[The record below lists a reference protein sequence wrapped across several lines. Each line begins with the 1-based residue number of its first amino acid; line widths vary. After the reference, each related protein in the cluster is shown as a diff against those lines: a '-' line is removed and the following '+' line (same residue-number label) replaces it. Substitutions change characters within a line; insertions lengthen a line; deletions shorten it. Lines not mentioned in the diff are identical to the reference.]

1 MPWNTALGQGR
12 ARPNEQYR
20 PGVVVLPCNICGR
33 EKLWMLVDLKLLS
46 YKSQQGNSSMDD
58 DGFSAAANSSS
69 LSNSFGITPSTRPGT
84 PVTDPLTDPREDDGD
99 DSDGNLLDDPPP
111 TRKRRRIRSVPLSE
125 SECDN
130 DQASSSN
137 NKVKCWIDALHHSWC
152 WFNTWD
158 DKLSAGAVSNLLM
171 FSKISNRSVC
181 SARSANCTYCSFSD
195 THKQN
200 RLQFTRTCFF
210 YNTSS

>member
-1 MPWNTALGQGR
+1 
-12 ARPNEQYR
+12 
-20 PGVVVLPCNICGR
+20 
-33 EKLWMLVDLKLLS
+33 MLVDLKLLS

-84 PVTDPLTDPREDDGD
+84 LVTDPWEDDGD
-99 DSDGNLLDDPPP
+99 NSDGSLLDDPPP

-137 NKVKCWIDALHHSWC
+137 NKVKC
-152 WFNTWD
+152 
-158 DKLSAGAVSNLLM
+158 
-171 FSKISNRSVC
+171 
-181 SARSANCTYCSFSD
+181 
-195 THKQN
+195 
-200 RLQFTRTCFF
+200 
-210 YNTSS
+210 